1 MNNPIKDQTKPP
13 DKELLLAMVTHDL
26 KNPVSSGILA
36 VKLLQDKRFSP
47 LNSYQKEII
56 DNVMVSL
63 NYMQNLIEN
72 ILDRYKVNNQVYSI
86 SKREIDFVYFVTSV
100 IEEAKYIFSDKNQ
113 KVKIF
118 SKIKT
123 GLINLDILEIKRV
136 INNLISNSS
145 KYSPENSQ
153 IIIRLFEQGDCLG
166 FSIENAGC
174 NFDIKDSEK
183 IFEKFVSLDKNNKSV
198 ASGLGLFIVR
208 KIIEKHGGQIYVE
221 SEIGKFTRFVF
232 ILPRK

>member
-153 IIIRLFEQGDCLG
+153 IIIRLFEKGDCLG

>member
-1 MNNPIKDQTKPP
+1 M
-13 DKELLLAMVTHDL
+13 
-26 KNPVSSGILA
+26 
-36 VKLLQDKRFSP
+36 
-47 LNSYQKEII
+47 
-56 DNVMVSL
+56 
-63 NYMQNLIEN
+63 
-72 ILDRYKVNNQVYSI
+72 
-86 SKREIDFVYFVTSV
+86 
-100 IEEAKYIFSDKNQ
+100 
-113 KVKIF
+113 
-118 SKIKT
+118 
-123 GLINLDILEIKRV
+123 
-136 INNLISNSS
+136 
-145 KYSPENSQ
+145 
-153 IIIRLFEQGDCLG
+153 FEQGDCLG